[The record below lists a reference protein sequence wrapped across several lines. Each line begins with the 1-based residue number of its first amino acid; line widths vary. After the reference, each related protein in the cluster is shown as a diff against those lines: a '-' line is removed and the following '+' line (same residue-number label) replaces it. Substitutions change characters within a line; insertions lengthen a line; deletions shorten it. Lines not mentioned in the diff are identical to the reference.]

1 MVKSSQDSTADTY
14 QPRVHAAYTPIDG
27 YPGIIAKI
35 NAVDAQK
42 VNFGFCDIER
52 ELLP

>member
-35 NAVDAQK
+35 NAVDAQM
-42 VNFGFCDIER
+42 VNFGFCGIESG
-52 ELLP
+52 LLP